1 MSRRVL
7 LFPALLLESVQ
18 LKFIAAERAEHII
31 AAASNAEEPG
41 LRLFDHT
48 TLLPHVHDPMF
59 GEALTRLLRAEAITH
74 IYCPHDRCYQI
85 LRQLLPSDNPLGVT
99 LSNGFTQFVPDLV
112 HDALRASIAPIHD
125 RFAARQWRRPIVPL
139 DDLTAMLLTV
149 SRIGGQSHAG
159 KLATI
164 GCIAADV
171 PVGDWVEIGVAGG
184 RSAAFLALLQQFLGC
199 GKLVAVDPWI
209 NDEMLQNIN
218 ELDDKLP
225 GDNIAWERNARVAAL
240 NLLPYSRNNIAV
252 LRLTSADAYQSYL
265 QNRVF
270 PSSSF
275 GAVPTTGRIGLLHI
289 DGNHD
294 LPKVV
299 QDLALWGGHLLP
311 GGWMVVDDYMWDYG
325 TGPQQA
331 ADAWLQ
337 DNRARVAEDFV
348 AERALFVKIK
358 EQAS

>member
-41 LRLFDHT
+41 LQLFDHT
-48 TLLPHVHDPMF
+48 VLLPHVHDPAF
-59 GEALTRLLRAEAITH
+59 AGALTRLLRAEAVTH

-85 LRQLLPSDNPLGVT
+85 LRQLLSSDNPAGVT

-112 HDALRASIAPIHD
+112 HDALRVSIAPVHEP
-125 RFAARQWRRPIVPL
+125 FAMRPSRRPIVPL
-139 DDLTAMLLTV
+139 DVLTALLLTV

-159 KLATI
+159 KLAII

-171 PVGDWVEIGVAGG
+171 PAGDWVEIGVAGG
-184 RSAAFLALLQQFLGC
+184 RSAAFLALLQQNLGC
-199 GKLVAVDPWI
+199 GKLVAVDPWT

-218 ELDDKLP
+218 DLDNKLP
-225 GDNIAWERNARVAAL
+225 GDNSAWERSARVAML
-240 NLLPYSRNNIAV
+240 NLLPYIHNNIAL
-252 LRLTSADAYQSYL
+252 LRLTSTDAYQSYL

-270 PSSSF
+270 KSPAF
-275 GAVPTTGRIGLLHI
+275 GVVPTTGRVGLLHI

-294 LPKVV
+294 QPKVA
-299 QDLALWGGHLLP
+299 QDLALWGERLLP
-311 GGWMVVDDYMWDYG
+311 GGWMVIDDYVWDYG

-331 ADAWLQ
+331 TDAWLQ
-337 DNRARVAEDFV
+337 DNRARVAEHFV
-348 AERALFVKIK
+348 AERAMFIRIK
-358 EQAS
+358 E